1 MKISYKF
8 VTGEAVEIEVEDA
21 IGESVAELESRSY
34 KLDRKETRR
43 HKSYSDDN
51 GKRDIIVDES
61 VDVEGDALR
70 RVENAKLM
78 NALEKL
84 LPKQRELVRKVFF
97 EGVSETEIACEMG
110 VSQQAISKQLK
121 AIYIKLKKFIN

>member
-1 MKISYKF
+1 MKINYKF
-8 VTGEAVEIEVEDA
+8 VTGEVIEIEVEDA
-21 IGESVAELESRSY
+21 IGESVAELESKTY

-51 GKRDIIVDES
+51 DKRDIFMDDS
-61 VDVEGDALR
+61 VDVEEDALR
-70 RVENAKLM
+70 RVENARLM
-78 NALEKL
+78 DALKKL
-84 LPKQRELVRKVFF
+84 LPQQRELVQKVFF
-97 EGVSETEIACEMG
+97 EGVSETEIAREMG